1 MSLSSGI
8 SEGNRRK
15 IADRIM
21 ACYKELETSVEQSAI
36 LNERISTLREEITTL
51 NMELKAM
58 DKALNSYI
66 DANVNYDL
74 LPKRSF
80 R

>member
-36 LNERISTLREEITTL
+36 LNERISTLREEINTL
-51 NMELKAM
+51 NVELKMM
-58 DKALNSYI
+58 DKVLTSYI
-66 DANVNYDL
+66 DANIDYES